1 MNPTDAAAA
10 ATNAATNVAVQVA
23 TGDNMNFIQ
32 RAFHEGGFVMYIIA
46 AIFIMSIMVIVDRIM
61 KLKNLNVD
69 KKEFT
74 DQIFRMVVA
83 GDLRQ
88 AISYCDARPAA
99 LTNTVKAGLVQAM
112 NKRPDEEIQVA
123 MDAAVMREMPKVE
136 GWVSFL
142 AVFGNIA
149 VLAGLLGTI
158 VGMIGSFK
166 AVAVADPATKS
177 IELSKGISHALNCTA
192 FGLLVSILCIV
203 AYGLFQHRIQK
214 TENEVVETSMSLL
227 NLVVANREKIR
238 D

>member
-1 MNPTDAAAA
+1 MNPTVTA
-10 ATNAATNVAVQVA
+10 
-23 TGDNMNFIQ
+23 DNMNFIQ
-32 RAFHEGGFVMYIIA
+32 RAFAEGGFVMYVIA
-46 AIFIMSIMVIVDRIM
+46 VIAILAIFVIVERLM
-61 KLKNLNVD
+61 KLKNLSVD

-88 AISYCDARPAA
+88 AISYCDARPAP

-112 NKRPDEEIQVA
+112 NKRPDEEVQVA

-136 GWVSFL
+136 GWTSFL
-142 AVFGNIA
+142 AVFGNVA

-158 VGMIGSFK
+158 IGMIGSFR
-166 AVAVADPATKS
+166 AVAAADPATKAL
-177 IELSKGISHALNCTA
+177 ELSKGISHALNCTA
-192 FGLLVSILCIV
+192 FGLLVAIISIV
-203 AYGLFQHRIQK
+203 AYGLFQHRIQR

-227 NLVVANREKIR
+227 NLVVANREKIK

>member
-1 MNPTDAAAA
+1 MEPTPE
-10 ATNAATNVAVQVA
+10 NV
-23 TGDNMNFIQ
+23 NFIQ
-32 RAFHEGGFVMYIIA
+32 LAFKEGGFVMNIIA
-46 AIFIMSIMVIVDRIM
+46 VFFVLTVLLVVERFM
-61 KLKNLNVD
+61 KLRALSVD

-88 AISYCDARPAA
+88 AVSFCDSRPAP
-99 LTNTVKAGLVQAM
+99 LTNTVKAGLIQAM
-112 NKRPDEEIQVA
+112 NRRPDEEIQVA

-136 GWVSFL
+136 GWTSFL
-142 AVFGNIA
+142 AVFGNVA

-158 VGMIGSFK
+158 IGMIGSFK
-166 AVAVADPATKS
+166 AVTQADAATKAA
-177 IELSKGISHALNCTA
+177 ELSKGISHALNCTA
-192 FGLLVSILCIV
+192 FGLLVAIIAIV

-227 NLVVANREKIR
+227 NLIVANRDKMK

>member
-1 MNPTDAAAA
+1 VNPTVVVSAA
-10 ATNAATNVAVQVA
+10 
-23 TGDNMNFIQ
+23 DNMNFIQ
-32 RAFHEGGFVMYIIA
+32 RAFAEGGVVMYIIA
-46 AIFIMSIMVIVDRIM
+46 VIAILALFVIIDRMIKM
-61 KLKNLNVD
+61 KNLSVD

-74 DQIFRMVVA
+74 DQIFRMVVG

-88 AISYCDARPAA
+88 AVSFCDARPAP

-136 GWVSFL
+136 GWTSFL
-142 AVFGNIA
+142 AVFGNVA

-158 VGMIGSFK
+158 IGMISSFR
-166 AVAVADPATKS
+166 AVAAADPATKAL
-177 IELSKGISHALNCTA
+177 ELSKGISHALNCTA
-192 FGLLVSILCIV
+192 FGLMVAIVSIV

-227 NLVVANREKIR
+227 NLVVANRDKIR

>member
-1 MNPTDAAAA
+1 MNPTVTA
-10 ATNAATNVAVQVA
+10 
-23 TGDNMNFIQ
+23 DNMNFIQ
-32 RAFHEGGFVMYIIA
+32 RAFAEGGFVMYVIA
-46 AIFIMSIMVIVDRIM
+46 VIAILAVFVIVERLM
-61 KLKNLNVD
+61 KLKNLSVD

-88 AISYCDARPAA
+88 AISYCDARPAP

-112 NKRPDEEIQVA
+112 NKRPDEEVQVA

-142 AVFGNIA
+142 AVFGNVA

-158 VGMIGSFK
+158 IGMIGSFR
-166 AVAVADPATKS
+166 AVAAADPATKAL
-177 IELSKGISHALNCTA
+177 ELSKGISHALNCTA
-192 FGLLVSILCIV
+192 FGLLVAIISIV

-214 TENEVVETSMSLL
+214 TENEVIETSMSLL
-227 NLVVANREKIR
+227 NLVVANREKIK

>member
-1 MNPTDAAAA
+1 MNPTVAA
-10 ATNAATNVAVQVA
+10 
-23 TGDNMNFIQ
+23 DNMNFIQ
-32 RAFHEGGFVMYIIA
+32 RAFAEGGFVMYVIA
-46 AIFIMSIMVIVDRIM
+46 VIALLTIFVIVDRMM
-61 KLKNLNVD
+61 KLKNFSVD

-74 DQIFRMVVA
+74 DQIFRLVVA

-88 AISYCDARPAA
+88 AISYCDARPAP

-112 NKRPDEEIQVA
+112 NKRPDEEVQVA

-142 AVFGNIA
+142 AVFGNVA

-158 VGMIGSFK
+158 IGMIGSFR
-166 AVAVADPATKS
+166 AVAAADPATKAL
-177 IELSKGISHALNCTA
+177 ELSKGISHALNCTA
-192 FGLLVSILCIV
+192 FGLLVAIISIV

-227 NLVVANREKIR
+227 NLVVANRDKVK